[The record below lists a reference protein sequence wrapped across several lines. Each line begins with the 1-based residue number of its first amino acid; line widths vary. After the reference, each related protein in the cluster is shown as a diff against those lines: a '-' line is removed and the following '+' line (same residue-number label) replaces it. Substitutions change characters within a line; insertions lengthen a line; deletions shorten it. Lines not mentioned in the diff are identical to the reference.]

1 MKSVTSEYRMK
12 YNLDTKSRKSECDGD
27 SYKIEGQ
34 PGMWV
39 KLLKDN
45 SKNKEL
51 EIRQQIEL
59 GGGYGSPR
67 EVVYSG
73 RAKFAGYVYEVEE
86 SDCDPVPDP
95 DRTTDSDTGLKSL
108 KTDYMQ
114 TNIFKICLSSGFGI
128 LLSVLN
134 IKVLYYVYIGFLLNS
149 FPEEVASGSS
159 MLSCSGAT
167 GILGGIA
174 LMILFGLHFIE
185 QMEGIL
191 FVILE
196 GVAFLLGILLVD
208 FIITVLVCSFLGI
221 VSLLKA
227 VLPVVIT
234 IGIVIMLVK
243 MLIGR

>member
-12 YNLDTKSRKSECDGD
+12 YNLNTESRKSECDGD

-34 PGMWV
+34 PNMWV

-67 EVVYSG
+67 EIVYSG
-73 RAKFAGYVYEVEE
+73 RGKFAGYVYEVEE
-86 SDCDPVPDP
+86 SSWDLVPDP
-95 DRTTDSDTGLKSL
+95 DPDIDIAPKPESP
-108 KTDYMQ
+108 KTDFMQ
-114 TNIFKICLSSGFGI
+114 TNIVKILLSAGFGI

-134 IKVLYYVYIGFLLNS
+134 IKVLYYVYISFLLNN
-149 FPEEVASGSS
+149 FPEEVASGSA

-167 GILGGIA
+167 GLLGGIA
-174 LMILFGLHFIE
+174 LMVLFGLHFMK

-191 FVILE
+191 FVIFE
-196 GVAFLLGILLVD
+196 GIAFLLGILLVD

-243 MLIGR
+243 MLIRK